1 MAYVAAFDVDECC
14 QCVMVWN
21 EPISMLPKQLNT
33 ITTCHDLRMMERYQ
47 PIDYVGVGDV
57 CLDVKFFVPLPHFPI
72 FHVWPDCQAIFSSV
86 LRHHAILCDSVSLF
100 ISCECVY
107 ACQRRC
113 RQLHSFFF
121 LYQTF
126 ALAQSQ
132 SQMEHTIAHH
142 DARSSANYLTGSVF
156 ICYNNN
162 NNKQFKER

>member
-113 RQLHSFFF
+113 RQLDSSFLVSDVCFG
-121 LYQTF
+121 
-126 ALAQSQ
+126 SI
-132 SQMEHTIAHH
+132 TITNGAHH
-142 DARSSANYLTGSVF
+142 STPRRT
-156 ICYNNN
+156 
-162 NNKQFKER
+162 FKRALSYGLCIYML